1 MIERNRSRFQVR
13 IDSDLVSGVK
23 AKLAQAGI
31 DQQNILNAFLT
42 YVAYTQKIPFQKL
55 TKREELQAKAA
66 AIFAADN
73 EDKEIPEIT
82 NEKDLENW
90 YAENGDNDE
99 E

>member
-1 MIERNRSRFQVR
+1 MCIRDR
-13 IDSDLVSGVK
+13 
-23 AKLAQAGI
+23 
-31 DQQNILNAFLT
+31 T

-82 NEKDLENW
+82 NEKDLEDW